1 MGRRPRCRPDECK
14 AAKRLGLSDG
24 TGAHMS
30 RFSRPCSKP
39 MFLYWKVDFV
49 FLGVYR
55 GPGIGAL
62 AIGTRLGKPQG
73 TA

>member
-14 AAKRLGLSDG
+14 ATKRLGLSDG

-49 FLGVYR
+49 FWGSIV
-55 GPGIGAL
+55 A
-62 AIGTRLGKPQG
+62 QE
-73 TA
+73 